1 LGINENLF
9 LLLIKE
15 YTIGMEGRN
24 DTITPN
30 YN

>member
-15 YTIGMEGRN
+15 SIGMEGRN